1 MQIQHA
7 VLEILDFTS
16 SLAVFSE
23 NELDLGKADIQEYI
37 GTHVLKGLKDPGVRT
52 GYIEPSG
59 PIGQLCASY
68 KESKASIAHVGK
80 ELGERLFEYMKQA
93 TDPMVCD
100 VIVCDAQAGS
110 TYLAILI
117 ARAHEAF
124 THQLFNEEDGSLTTE
139 LIEYRAM
146 LPGIKQKLMSFA
158 AINLDD
164 YSVRIFEP
172 KGEYDGESA
181 YLLSERVLQMTTVE
195 SSRETVK
202 KVRRA
207 VARVAEAH
215 ALDGVKE
222 LALAKELIAKN
233 SEVSDTLDAPRLVEK
248 VFSGN
253 TVQQEAAK
261 KELAESG
268 IVTPLPV
275 NRDFATKVGQT
286 HKIKTDTGI
295 EISFPVEYMKNR
307 EFLEIHTNNDGTL
320 RIEVKNINK
329 IINK

>member
-7 VLEILDFTS
+7 VLEIFDFTY

-23 NELDLGKADIQEYI
+23 NELDLGKEDIQEYI
-37 GTHVLKGLKDPGVRT
+37 GTHVMKGLKDPGVRT
-52 GYIEPSG
+52 GRIEPAG
-59 PIGQLCASY
+59 PVGTLCTEYRAGNIT
-68 KESKASIAHVGK
+68 IAKVGK
-80 ELGERLFEYMKQA
+80 NLGERLFEYMKQA
-93 TDPMVCD
+93 AEPMVCD
-100 VIVCDAQAGS
+100 VIVCEAQAGA
-110 TYLAILI
+110 TYLVILV

-139 LIEYRAM
+139 LIEHRAM
-146 LPGIKQKLMSFA
+146 LPGPSQKVMSFA
-158 AINLDD
+158 AINLED

-172 KGEYDGESA
+172 KGEYDGETS
-181 YLLSERVLQMTTVE
+181 YLLAERVLQLQTDE
-195 SSRETVK
+195 SSRETIK

-215 ALDGVKE
+215 ESDGVKE
-222 LALAKELIAKN
+222 MARAKELIAKN

-253 TVQQEAAK
+253 IIQQEAAK
-261 KELAESG
+261 KELAEAG
-268 IVTPLPV
+268 IVSALPV
-275 NRDFATKVGQT
+275 NRDFATKVGQI